1 MSIRVNRKF
10 ESQLSN
16 VLHAENVYNEMALK
30 AVKAGY
36 IKLTDKQLE
45 TVKALQRTNAF
56 SVKQSFTALSTSD
69 RTMSKH
75 MILSAQLPASPLRE
89 SNLASEKVMRSVHIR
104 DIMQYLLSKESDEQ
118 LNALFLTFSFKN
130 CDFGH
135 LADAQQALNDIY
147 KKLRKYSE
155 RTLDWGNAQ
164 YLGCLPSL
172 ETTVNTEHLLK
183 QEKTD
188 LYHPHFHVILFYE
201 GEVNLGSLYRQLWKK
216 YSELCAKANAK
227 ASSSAF
233 FLEKTYDKNDDE
245 INIISDDDKKEK
257 SKKRKITLANAL
269 AEATKYATKPA
280 DLMKLAIT
288 KNDSKKLASFKLK
301 VWAEIYNANVHPKL
315 SKNCKYTNV
324 KEAKL
329 IRANGSGLYQ
339 KANQVYK
346 AITDAGLGGLLD
358 FQPSNGDLSRIPSVF
373 TKAVTVDIKNI
384 VKENNALIAKTK
396 SESTFRY
403 YAEIAKT
410 HSLNRAEILYYNKS
424 ILKNTTFL
432 SGLAGFK
439 RAVAKSNYGL
449 SNKSRVI
456 VDVIENFARW
466 NQSVDDINEVI
477 DEWIDTVMSYTD
489 SDGNY
494 NAEKVH
500 DIQMLKSAYHYAV
513 NDDNYKQL
521 RSLYQNYV
529 LSDYIKHD
537 DDKNKLELLENG
549 HVKFNNTDFYVR
561 SWRNLDLAKKIAHQA
576 KKDGLLQTMYA
587 TGRLQK
593 FYRQVLKGNA
603 NLCENDNKESEE
615 YWLIHTIRQYVPL
628 FVSLKFG
635 EKVKFEKELKLSYQP
650 NTWNFWEGASYAQ
663 DSKVTGLTAQLQLL
677 VSCLLYAMDSEKY
690 EETVLCAN
698 SLARTVNVEVD
709 SQMLKNMTN
718 HLLKNNWTNNN
729 PLFKK
734 K

>member
-30 AVKAGY
+30 AVETGY

-135 LADAQQALNDIY
+135 LADAQQALNAIY

-155 RTLDWGNAQ
+155 RTLNWGNAQ

-188 LYHPHFHVILFYE
+188 LYHPHFHVILFFT
-201 GEVNLGSLYRQLWKK
+201 GEANLGSLYRQLWKK

-245 INIISDDDKKEK
+245 INIVSDDDEKKEN
-257 SKKRKITLANAL
+257 KKRKITLANAL

-288 KNDSKKLASFKLK
+288 KKDSKKLASFKLK
-301 VWAEIYNANVHPKL
+301 VWAEIYNANVHPEL

-324 KEAKL
+324 KEAKP
-329 IRANGSGLYQ
+329 IRSNGSGLYQ
-339 KANQVYK
+339 KANQIYK

-358 FQPSNGDLSRIPSVF
+358 FQPANGDLSRIPSIF

-410 HSLNRAEILYYNKS
+410 HSLNKAEILYYNKS

-449 SNKSRVI
+449 SSKSRVI
-456 VDVIENFARW
+456 VDVIENFAQW
-466 NQSVDDINEVI
+466 NQSIDDINKVI
-477 DEWIDTVMSYTD
+477 DEWINTVMSCTD
-489 SDGNY
+489 PDGNY
-494 NAEKVH
+494 NTEKVH

-529 LSDYIKHD
+529 SNDFKRD
-537 DDKNKLELLENG
+537 DENAVELLADG
-549 HVKFNNTDFYVR
+549 HVKFNDTDFYVR
-561 SWRNLDLAKKIAHQA
+561 SWRNLDLAKKIAHCA
-576 KKDGLLQTMYA
+576 KKDSMLQTMYA

-593 FYRQVLKGNA
+593 FYRRVLGGNA
-603 NLCENDNKESEE
+603 NLREIDNKKDEE
-615 YWLIHTIRQYVPL
+615 YWLIRTIRQYVPL

-635 EKVKFEKELKLSYQP
+635 EKVKFEKQYKFSYQP
-650 NTWNFWEGASYAQ
+650 NTWNFWEEASDALE
-663 DSKVTGLTAQLQLL
+663 SKVTGLTAQLQLL
-677 VSCLLYAMDSEKY
+677 VSCLLYAMDNEKY
-690 EETVLCAN
+690 EEAVLCAN
-698 SLARTVNVEVD
+698 SLARTVSVKVD

-718 HLLKNNWTNNN
+718 HLLKNNQTDNN

-734 K
+734 KK